1 MVNYA
6 NGKIY
11 KIECLTTGLIYVGS
25 TTKERLS
32 QRMVEHRKKYKR
44 HLKGKYPYTTSFKVL
59 ENDNYIT
66 GLLESVNCN
75 TKDELYAREGF
86 YIKTLNCVNKH
97 MMGRTRQ
104 EYRQDNKEQIQEQR
118 KQYYQNNIEH
128 KKEYDK
134 QYRETKNEQIKKRQS
149 EKFICECGCQYS
161 YSAKAR
167 HIKSIRHQNFV
178 NSQI

>member
-32 QRMVEHRKKYKR
+32 QRMVEHRSHFKLYKD
-44 HLKGKYPYTTSFKVL
+44 GKYHNVSCFKVL
-59 ENDNYIT
+59 ENDNYRID
-66 GLLESVNCN
+66 LIEAVNAN
-75 TKDELYAREGF
+75 NKDELRAREGH
-86 YIKTLNCVNKH
+86 YIKALDCVNKRIES
-97 MMGRTRQ
+97 RTKT
-104 EYRQDNKEQIQEQR
+104 EYCQDHKED
-118 KQYYQNNIEH
+118 

-134 QYRETKNEQIKKRQS
+134 KYREKNADKIKKH
-149 EKFICECGCQYS
+149 KYAKHTCECGSQYS
-161 YSAKAR
+161 FCVNAR
-167 HIKSIRHQNFV
+167 HLKSIRHQNFV

>member
-59 ENDNYIT
+59 ENDNY
-66 GLLESVNCN
+66 S
-75 TKDELYAREGF
+75 
-86 YIKTLNCVNKH
+86 
-97 MMGRTRQ
+97 
-104 EYRQDNKEQIQEQR
+104 
-118 KQYYQNNIEH
+118 
-128 KKEYDK
+128 
-134 QYRETKNEQIKKRQS
+134 
-149 EKFICECGCQYS
+149 
-161 YSAKAR
+161 
-167 HIKSIRHQNFV
+167 
-178 NSQI
+178 

>member
-32 QRMVEHRKKYKR
+32 QRMVEHRSQHKAYKN
-44 HLKGKYPYTTSFKVL
+44 GKYHYVSCFNIL
-59 ENDNYIT
+59 ENDNYRID
-66 GLLESVNCN
+66 LIEAVNVN
-75 TKDELYAREGF
+75 NKDELRAREGH
-86 YIKTLNCVNKH
+86 YIRILECVNKRIEN
-97 MMGRTRQ
+97 RTPKEYQ
-104 EYRQDNKEQIQEQR
+104 EANKD
-118 KQYYQNNIEH
+118 

-134 QYRETKNEQIKKRQS
+134 KYREKNADKIKKH
-149 EKFICECGCQYS
+149 KYAKHTCECGSQYF
-161 YSAKAR
+161 YCTRAR
-167 HIKSIRHQNFV
+167 HFRTTKHQNFI